1 MGNLTLAIS
10 DETKKKMERFPKV
23 KWSNAVRVIIE
34 RKLDDFEEA
43 QRLSKKSHL
52 TEKDVEKMS
61 SKVDASIGR
70 HAKRLLNEAD
80 S

>member
-10 DETKKKMERFPKV
+10 DETKKRMGRFHSV

-43 QRLSKKSHL
+43 QKLSKKSL
-52 TEKDVEKMS
+52 LSEKDVEELS
-61 SKVDASIGR
+61 LKVDASMAK
-70 HAKRLLNEAD
+70 HAKRLLNEIN

>member
-10 DETKKKMERFPKV
+10 GETKKRMERFPSV

-34 RKLDDFEEA
+34 RKLDDFEET
-43 QRLSKKSHL
+43 QRLSKKSL
-52 TEKDVEKMS
+52 LSEKDVEEL
-61 SKVDASIGR
+61 SKKVNASMAR
-70 HAKRLLNEAD
+70 HAKRLLNEVN

>member
-1 MGNLTLAIS
+1 MVNLTLAIS
-10 DETKKKMERFPKV
+10 DETKKKMEKFPSV

-34 RKLDDFEEA
+34 RKLGDFEEA
-43 QRLSKKSHL
+43 ERLSKKSKL
-52 TEKDVEKMS
+52 SEKDAEKMS

-70 HAKRLLNEAD
+70 HAKRLLNEVN